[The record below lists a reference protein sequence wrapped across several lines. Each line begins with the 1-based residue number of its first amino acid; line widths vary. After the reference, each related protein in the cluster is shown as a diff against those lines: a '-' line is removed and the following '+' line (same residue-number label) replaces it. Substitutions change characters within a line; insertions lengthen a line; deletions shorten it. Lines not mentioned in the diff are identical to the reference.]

1 MITKRRLQKSIKR
14 TKEQLEQLE
23 ERKEHLSQY
32 GYYDMG
38 YLKGRIEVLEDWLD
52 EMNEE
57 EE

>member
-1 MITKRRLQKSIKR
+1 MITIARLERSIKR
-14 TKEQLEQLE
+14 TKQQLAQLE

-38 YLKGRIEVLEDWLD
+38 YLKGRLEVLEDWLD